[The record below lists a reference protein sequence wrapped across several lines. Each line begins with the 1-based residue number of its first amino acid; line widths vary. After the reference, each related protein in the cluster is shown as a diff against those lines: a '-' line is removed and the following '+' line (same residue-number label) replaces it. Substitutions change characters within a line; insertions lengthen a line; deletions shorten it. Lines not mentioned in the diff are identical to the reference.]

1 MPIKKTLKLSECP
14 QDIQN
19 KILSQIG
26 LKSDKVLFVR
36 NFNDTIYTAYIAGN
50 CSRYIVS
57 ASANYSKVD
66 SAFLG
71 TGDDF
76 IMDIIDQ
83 DEEIAG
89 EIKKRLSL
97 KKPKRS
103 PKDR

>member
-36 NFNDTIYTAYIAGN
+36 NFNDTIFTAYIAGN

-57 ASANYSKVD
+57 ASTNYDKVD
-66 SAFLG
+66 SVFLG

-76 IMDIIDQ
+76 ITDIIEH
-83 DEEIAG
+83 DEEIAM
-89 EIKKRLSL
+89 EIKKRLAKEQSA
-97 KKPKRS
+97 R
-103 PKDR
+103 KDDN

>member
-36 NFNDTIYTAYIAGN
+36 NFNDTIFTAYIAGN

-57 ASANYSKVD
+57 ASTNYSKVD

-76 IMDIIDQ
+76 IMDIIDN
-83 DEEIAG
+83 DKEMLNA
-89 EIKKRLSL
+89 IKKRLA
-97 KKPKRS
+97 KKQS
-103 PKDR
+103 ANNVDN